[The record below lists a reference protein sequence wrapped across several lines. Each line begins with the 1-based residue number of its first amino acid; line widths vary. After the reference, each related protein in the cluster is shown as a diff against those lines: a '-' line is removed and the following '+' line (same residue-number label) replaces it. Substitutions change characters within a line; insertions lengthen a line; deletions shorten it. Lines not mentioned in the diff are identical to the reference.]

1 MAKTQALRRRMKSV
15 KNIHQITKTMEMVAA
30 SKLHRSQEAAL
41 HSRAY
46 AYAGR
51 EALARLRVIAPDYV
65 HPLFAKREIKTQL
78 IIMFASDRGLAGAYN
93 ANIIKKLITALEKK
107 EIKTKLIVVGQ
118 KAAQFVSKIKD
129 SVDLVGAYTNWPTE
143 PNTTDLQP
151 IVSTATKLFSSE
163 EIDSV
168 SVLYTDY
175 VSTIR
180 QTATL
185 RQILPINPEILKPL
199 GIDPKEL
206 KEETLFEP
214 SPTDVLNFIL
224 PRLIEVQIYQANL
237 EAIASENA
245 MRMMAMKNASDNA
258 DELMEDLSLTYN
270 GVRQAAI
277 TQELSEITSGAEA
290 IS

>member
-1 MAKTQALRRRMKSV
+1 MKSV
-15 KNIHQITKTMEMVAA
+15 GNIHQITKTMEMVAA

-41 HSRAY
+41 RSRTY

-51 EALARLRVIAPDYV
+51 EALARLKVLKPDFV
-65 HPLFAKREIKTQL
+65 HPLFAKREVKSQL
-78 IIMFASDRGLAGAYN
+78 IIMFASDRGLAGSYN
-93 ANIIKKLITALEKK
+93 ANVIKKLIGSVENK
-107 EIKTKLIVVGQ
+107 EVKNKLIVVGQ
-118 KAAQFVSKIKD
+118 KAAQFVGKIKD
-129 SVDLVGAYTNWPTE
+129 SAELVGAYVNWPAE
-143 PNTTDLQP
+143 PSTTDIQP
-151 IVSTATKLFSSE
+151 IVQTAVKLFSSE
-163 EIDSV
+163 EVDQV

-206 KEETLFEP
+206 DQETLFEP
-214 SPTDVLNFIL
+214 SPAEVLNFIL

-237 EAIASENA
+237 ESIASENA

-290 IS
+290 II

>member
-1 MAKTQALRRRMKSV
+1 MKSV